1 MEFWG
6 KPVMKPRES
15 VLRLKRFEAEEKAR
29 KVADL
34 QAMIREFEQMASDLD
49 RQIASEES
57 RTGVKDMKHFAYST
71 FAKAAAQRRDNLKI
85 SVDDL
90 KAKLDLAM
98 AELDAARDNLI
109 KAEAGDGR
117 DNSRNRRRSEPSS
130 DVLAS

>member
-15 VLRLKRFEAEEKAR
+15 VMRLKRFEADEKAR
-29 KVADL
+29 KVSDL

-90 KAKLDLAM
+90 RAKLDLAM
-98 AELDAARDNLI
+98 AELDLARENLM
-109 KAEAGDGR
+109 KAETGEGR
-117 DNSRNRRRSEPSS
+117 EHTRTRRRSEQNT

>member
-1 MEFWG
+1 MAFWG

-15 VLRLKRFEAEEKAR
+15 ILRLKRFEADEKAR

-57 RTGVKDMKHFAYST
+57 RTGVKDIKHFAYST
-71 FAKAAAQRRDNLKI
+71 FAKAAAQRRDNLKT

-90 KAKLDLAM
+90 RAKLDLAM
-98 AELDAARDNLI
+98 HELDSARESLT
-109 KAEAGDGR
+109 KAETGEGR
-117 DNSRNRRRSEPSS
+117 EHSRSRRRSEPSS

>member
-15 VLRLKRFEAEEKAR
+15 ILRLKRFEAEEKSR

-34 QAMIREFEQMASDLD
+34 QAMIREFEQMATDLE
-49 RQIASEES
+49 RQISSEES
-57 RTGVKDMKHFAYST
+57 RTGVKDMRHFAYST
-71 FAKAAAQRRDNLKI
+71 FAKAAAQRRDNLKT

-98 AELDAARDNLI
+98 AELDAARDNLT
-109 KAEAGDGR
+109 KAESSDPRDLGR
-117 DNSRNRRRSEPSS
+117 MRRRSEPNSEEK
-130 DVLAS
+130 

>member
-1 MEFWG
+1 M
-6 KPVMKPRES
+6 
-15 VLRLKRFEAEEKAR
+15 RLKRFEADEKAR
-29 KVADL
+29 KVSDL

-90 KAKLDLAM
+90 RAKLDLAM
-98 AELDAARDNLI
+98 AELDLARENLM
-109 KAEAGDGR
+109 KAETGEGR
-117 DNSRNRRRSEPSS
+117 EHTRTRRRSEQNS